1 MAIDAE
7 IPVWVWLVLI
17 VLIVLAVSYVLW
29 RRRAIGEAGATTV
42 VVVVNWFDEVK
53 KLQESGLIEAGDFDS
68 YYTRLSEALRRY
80 IEQRTGVEAME
91 RATFEIRGDL
101 ERADLSSG
109 RILEVEGF
117 LDEADLVK
125 FAKFEPDSVKAR
137 QDGDLVLALMDG
149 IDDERTQSDQPELKD
164 EVS

>member
-1 MAIDAE
+1 
-7 IPVWVWLVLI
+7 
-17 VLIVLAVSYVLW
+17 
-29 RRRAIGEAGATTV
+29 
-42 VVVVNWFDEVK
+42 
-53 KLQESGLIEAGDFDS
+53 
-68 YYTRLSEALRRY
+68 
-80 IEQRTGVEAME
+80 ME
-91 RATFEIRGDL
+91 RATFEIRGELD
-101 ERADLSSG
+101 RADLSSG

-149 IDDERTQSDQPELKD
+149 IDDERTQADQPELKD